1 MTELT
6 PFQAANDPQRLLRI
20 GVVGC
25 GRVATHHLRFISQ
38 IPNVTIVGLADQNE
52 KIAHELAER
61 YKVNEVHGSL
71 EAMLGQANVDILHV
85 LTPPFHHYSQAL
97 TAIQR
102 GVHVLIEK
110 PVTFQIDETE
120 DLYRQ
125 AAARGVLLC
134 PDFIQLFHP
143 VFLKARAIVDSGELG
158 RVIHVDACMSDGL
171 DSPEIR
177 EARGLHWSFQ
187 LPGGVMHNL
196 ITHPLYLALY
206 FLGTPETL
214 TVKPRSLGVLPQ
226 GLTDHIETLIETAR
240 GSAYVVVSHAMRSQP
255 SYYVNVFCENGVVSV
270 NFDTSTILVNKPG
283 TMPRSLER
291 ASANFMQ
298 ATKLCGSGLKNIFD
312 FVRGRLVPYQGLQEL
327 LPQFYAAVRNR
338 TQPPI
343 SPELAK
349 AVVRA
354 EEEIFSRSGKL
365 HLDLRR
371 RRGRQT
377 RDRRTEHVLVTGAA
391 GYLGSAV
398 VRLLVKEGYAVR
410 ATVRPLSNIQELEE
424 LGVEIL
430 FGDVRDPEFL
440 LQAAEGM
447 DIVVH
452 AAAGLRGSTQHIV
465 DSCVIGTQ
473 NVADV
478 ARKAKVRRVIYISS
492 MSVYDFWQMKKG
504 DVITEHSPLD
514 DHPEFRGAYSL
525 AKRKAEDIALS
536 ELQAA
541 KPSWTILRPSVIVG
555 RKKDSL
561 GPIDSFRIGNMIV
574 CMSPPKKTLRLIH
587 VEDVAQMIARVLR
600 DAATE
605 GKIFV
610 ASSPE
615 NIRLMDYIRVCVR
628 GRSPREKLRVVHIP
642 YWFATLGV
650 ASLVVL
656 RKVTGKGP
664 GINLRR
670 LAPVYRELGVSSEAL
685 KTALSWEP
693 SEGLLE
699 RLSSEKSAGQLAV
712 TTSENPSDQDV
723 PVESEKA

>member
-6 PFQAANDPQRLLRI
+6 PFQADHDSHRLLRI
-20 GVVGC
+20 GIVGC
-25 GRVATHHLRFISQ
+25 GRVAAHHLRFISQ
-38 IPNVTIVGLADQNE
+38 IPGVTIAGLADQNE
-52 KIAHELAER
+52 RAAHELGER

-71 EAMLGQANVDILHV
+71 EAMLGRADVDILHV
-85 LTPPFHHYSQAL
+85 LTPPFHHYAQTL
-97 TAIQR
+97 TAIQH
-102 GVHVLIEK
+102 GAHVLIEK
-110 PVTFQIDETE
+110 PVTFQADETE
-120 DLYRQ
+120 ELYRQ
-125 AAARGVLLC
+125 AAAQGVLLC

-143 VFLKARAIVDSGELG
+143 VFLKARAIVDSGQLG
-158 RVIHVDACMSDGL
+158 RVIHVEACISEGL
-171 DSPEIR
+171 DSPEVR

-206 FLGTPETL
+206 FLGTPEAL

-226 GLTDHIETLIETAR
+226 GLTDHIEALIETAR
-240 GSAYVVVSHAMRSQP
+240 GSAYVVVSHAMRSRP

-270 NFDTSTILVNKPG
+270 NFDTSTLLVNKPG

-298 ATKLCGSGLKNIFD
+298 ATKLCASGIKNISD

-338 TQPPI
+338 TEPPI
-343 SPELAK
+343 SPQLAK

-354 EEEIFSRSGKL
+354 EEEIFSRAGKL
-365 HLDLRR
+365 HLDLHR
-371 RRGRQT
+371 RRGRRT
-377 RDRRTEHVLVTGAA
+377 RGRRTEQVLVTGAA
-391 GYLGSAV
+391 GYLGSEV

-410 ATVRPLSNIQELEE
+410 AIVRPLSNIQELED
-424 LGVEIL
+424 LGVEIF

-478 ARKAKVRRVIYISS
+478 ARKAKLRRVIYISS
-492 MSVYDFWQMKKG
+492 MSVYDFWNMKKG
-504 DVITEHSPLD
+504 EVITENSPLD

-525 AKRKAEDIALS
+525 AKRKAEDIALN
-536 ELQAA
+536 ELRAGN
-541 KPSWTILRPSVIVG
+541 PSWTILRPSVIVG
-555 RKKDSL
+555 RKKDPL
-561 GPIDSFRIGNMIV
+561 GPIDSFRIGNTIV

-587 VEDVAQMIARVLR
+587 VEDVAETIVRVLR
-600 DAATE
+600 DAATQ

-615 NIRLMDYIRVCVR
+615 NLRLEEYIRVCVR
-628 GRSPREKLRVVHIP
+628 GRSPGEKLRVVHIP
-642 YWFATLGV
+642 SWFATLGV
-650 ASLVVL
+650 ASLMLL

-664 GINLRR
+664 SMNLRR
-670 LAPVYRELGVSSEAL
+670 LAPVYRELGVSSDVL
-685 KTALSWEP
+685 KTALNWEP
-693 SEGLLE
+693 PQGLLE
-699 RLSSEKSAGQLAV
+699 RLSSEKSAGQLPA
-712 TTSENPSDQDV
+712 TTSDSTNNQDV